1 MSKIKKLL
9 RNVRVM
15 DYKRFLERLPNLYE
29 NWGKEIVYPK
39 SDRFHKV
46 LNQVKGMTTANIMQL
61 LNCAVEYLEPNE
73 VYCEIGCFQGAS
85 LIGALLDHPACMA
98 YAVDNFCEFD
108 TFAESFDNLT
118 ENLSKFNLEEQVVFC
133 NQNFEEFFH
142 EWQET
147 ESEAKIGLY
156 FYDGACDYRSNLMGL
171 LLVRP
176 LLSQQALIIIS
187 NSNWEAVRQ
196 SSWDFVATNPHCK
209 LLLDLTSQEKY
220 SSDAAFGNGLQ
231 IFTWDLEQ
239 DNNYNWSTFQQ
250 IRNESVIQDIYN
262 LQSEERQKIIDNFH
276 KEALE
281 LHHSSGI
288 LLSNPDNYEGQN
300 YDEDALQIARQ
311 SQAEA
316 EEKYKEVLRWDKTN
330 ADAWRNLGMVY
341 YMAERY
347 QDALNM
353 LLKSFELD
361 SSRPIQHYNLG
372 LVFEKI
378 GDNARAIQAYQESI
392 ALDSKWVDP
401 YNNLGNILY
410 EVGDFTKAESVYR
423 QAIAANPEH
432 FGSYLNLGNV
442 LMAQQQIDEA
452 IAAYETALKLQPRT
466 PDILKN
472 LGIAFEAKNDRA
484 QAAMYFGYAFNRQG
498 KYEEAVSQF
507 QKFGETQ
514 EVGDAS
520 FYRVLAESYES
531 LNQYEEALK
540 VYQEGVSLYPNDS
553 VLYFCWILALQ
564 NAGRTQE
571 AIALASEASRLMPNE
586 LFLKREEKLI
596 LPVLYENQEE
606 IDYYRYRFV
615 RGLEDLILQTSLNTP
630 ENRKNALIGT
640 GKSTNFYLQYQG
652 FNDLELQKKY
662 GHLIHQIMVAN
673 YPQWAEPLPIPP
685 LNPGAKIRV
694 GYISNCLRAHTVGK
708 LSLGWLRNS
717 NRKQFEFYCY
727 HINRQQDIRT
737 QKFRLYSDVFHHIP
751 DDLEAICTQIIS
763 DQLHVLVFLDI
774 GMQPQMTQI
783 AGLRLAPIQCT
794 TWGHPVTSGLPTI
807 DYFLSSVLMEPENA
821 QKHYSE
827 ELVCLP
833 NIGVSYAKPIIPAL
847 TKKRSYFQL
856 RDDAVVYLSCQSL
869 YKYLPQY
876 DYIFAEIAR
885 QVPQAQFVFLS
896 NPSVHITEKFQKR
909 LQLAFA
915 KYCLKSE
922 DYCVILGRLE
932 QISYWH
938 LNQVSDVFLDT
949 LSWSGGNT
957 ALEAIACNLPIV
969 TCPGEFMRGRHSY
982 GILKML
988 GVTDTIAIDEAEYIA
1003 IAVKLGL
1010 DPEWRNSIVNQMI
1023 NRHSYVY
1030 DDKTCVEALEAFYQ
1044 RVVQEKQLATT
1055 RIRSSIS

>member
-1 MSKIKKLL
+1 MSKRKKFLI
-9 RNVRVM
+9 NVLVM
-15 DYKRFLERLPNLYE
+15 DYKKFLERLPNLYE

-46 LNQVKGMTTANIMQL
+46 LTQVKGMTTANIMQL

-85 LIGALLDHPACMA
+85 LIGALLDRPACIA
-98 YAVDNFCEFD
+98 YAVDNFSEFD
-108 TFAESFDNLT
+108 TFADSFDNLT
-118 ENLSKFNLEEQVVFC
+118 ENLSKFDLEDRVIFC
-133 NQNFEEFFH
+133 NQNFEEFFC
-142 EWQET
+142 EWREA
-147 ESEAKIGLY
+147 ESEDQIGLY

-171 LLVRP
+171 LLVKSS
-176 LLSQQALIIIS
+176 LSHKSLIIIG

-196 SSWDFVATNPHCK
+196 SSWDFVATHPQCK
-209 LLLDLTSQEKY
+209 LLLDLTSHEKY
-220 SSDAAFGNGLQ
+220 SDATFGNGLQ
-231 IFTWDLEQ
+231 IFSWDSEQ
-239 DNNYNWSTFQQ
+239 NNNYNWSTFQQ
-250 IRNESVIQDIYN
+250 VRNELVIQNIYN
-262 LQSEERQKIIDNFH
+262 LQAEEKQKIINNLH
-276 KEALE
+276 KTALE

-288 LLSNPDNYEGQN
+288 LLSNQNNYEGKK
-300 YDEDALQIARQ
+300 YDEDTLQIGRQ
-311 SQAEA
+311 SQTEA
-316 EEKYKEVLRWDKTN
+316 EEKYREVLRWDNTN

-361 SSRPIQHYNLG
+361 SSRAIQHYNLG

-378 GDNARAIQAYQESI
+378 GDTARAIQAYQESI
-392 ALDSKWVDP
+392 ALDSKWIDP
-401 YNNLGNILY
+401 YNNLGNIFSEL
-410 EVGDFTKAESVYR
+410 GDFTTGESVYR
-423 QAIAANPEH
+423 QAITANPEH

-442 LMAQQQIDEA
+442 LMAQQQIDDA
-452 IAAYETALKLQPRT
+452 IDAYETALKLKPRT
-466 PDILKN
+466 PDILNN
-472 LGIAFEAKNDRA
+472 LGIAFEAKNDRT
-484 QAAMYFGYAFNRQG
+484 QAALYFGYAFNRQG
-498 KYEEAVSQF
+498 KYEEAVNQF
-507 QKFGETQ
+507 QKFRETQ

-531 LNQYEEALK
+531 LNQYEEALN

-553 VLYFCWILALQ
+553 ALYFCWILALQ

-571 AIALASEASRLMPNE
+571 AIALASKASQLMPDDIS
-586 LFLKREEKLI
+586 LKREEKLI

-606 IDYYRYRFV
+606 IDYYRHRFV
-615 RGLEDLILQTSLNTP
+615 QGLEDLILQTSLDTP
-630 ENRKNALIGT
+630 EARKNALLGV

-652 FNDLELQKKY
+652 CNDLELQKKY
-662 GHLIHQIMVAN
+662 GQLIHQIMVAN
-673 YPQWAEPLPIPP
+673 YPQWADPLPVPP
-685 LNPGAKIRV
+685 LSSGAKIRV
-694 GYISNCLRAHTVGK
+694 GYVSNCLRAHTVGK

-717 NRKQFEFYCY
+717 NHKQFEVYCY

-737 QKFRLYSDVFHHIP
+737 QKFRLYSDVFHQIP
-751 DDLEAICTQIIS
+751 DDLEAVCTQIIS
-763 DQLHVLVFLDI
+763 DRLHVLVFLDI

-794 TWGHPVTSGLPTI
+794 TWGHPITSGLPTI
-807 DYFLSSVLMEPENA
+807 DYFLSSALMEPENA

-827 ELVCLP
+827 QLVCLP
-833 NIGVSYAKPIIPAL
+833 NIGISYAKPIIPGL

-876 DYIFAEIAR
+876 DCIFAEIAR

-896 NPSVHITEKFQKR
+896 NPSLHITEKFQQR
-909 LQLAFA
+909 LQRAFA
-915 KYCLKSE
+915 KYGLKSE
-922 DYCVILGRLE
+922 NYCVILERLD

-938 LNQVSDVFLDT
+938 LNLVSDIFLDT
-949 LSWSGGNT
+949 FNWSGGNT

-969 TCPGEFMRGRHSY
+969 TCPGELMRGRHSY
-982 GILKML
+982 GVLKML
-988 GVTDTIAIDEAEYIA
+988 GVTDTIAIDEAEYIE

-1023 NRHSYVY
+1023 DRHSYVY

-1055 RIRSSIS
+1055 PRSSIC